1 MHERAWDRGSLVEIG
16 EAILLAL
23 VAVATAW
30 TGYQAARWDGDSA
43 KLYGTSSRIR
53 IEATQADTRGGQEQL
68 YDATTFSFWLEARLK
83 DERRLAEEY
92 ESRFRPEYRPAFQA
106 WLATDPFTNPDAPA
120 GPMLMPQYR
129 NGELEQAARLNAQ
142 ASGVFGQAADARA
155 TGDKYVRATVLLAT
169 VLFLLAVSQR
179 FRHFRVRVGLLGG
192 PRIIKTKT
200 IGTIATYPRF

>member
-1 MHERAWDRGSLVEIG
+1 MHEGAWDRGSLVEIG

-83 DERRLAEEY
+83 GDRRLAEEY

-106 WLATDPFTNPDAPA
+106 WLATDPFNNPDAPA

-129 NGELEQAARLNAQ
+129 NGELEEAARLNAQ

-179 FRHFRVRVGLLGG
+179 FRHFRVRVGLLCVAVV
-192 PRIIKTKT
+192 ILAYA